1 MSLPLKEDE
10 IKQESVINNPSNKN
24 DYKKEEKK
32 ENTKEKKIK
41 KNRHHDFFYS
51 SSLFFQTF
59 LYYNPV
65 FYSFYFVIEIILFI
79 YKLSNLDYPT
89 GAGGIEI
96 SILSFFMIVNIVR
109 LYFGWF
115 GNETETSK
123 YVFYCSFIL
132 SPFTLYSFFYFM
144 LIQTYVL
151 KIEIIFNSLG
161 VFLNVI
167 EVLIGVFA
175 FVFIRKSEV
184 K

>member
-1 MSLPLKEDE
+1 MSLPLKEDQ
-10 IKQESVINNPSNKN
+10 IKAESVINQPNKKNDNKIEDRKEISKERKINKN
-24 DYKKEEKK
+24 
-32 ENTKEKKIK
+32 N
-41 KNRHHDFFYS
+41 HHEFFYS
-51 SSLFFQTF
+51 SSLFLQTF
-59 LYYNPV
+59 LYYNPI
-65 FYSFYFVIEIILFI
+65 FYSFYFIIEIILFI
-79 YKLSNLDYPT
+79 YKLSNLNYPT

-96 SILSFFMIVNIVR
+96 SILSLFMIVNIVR